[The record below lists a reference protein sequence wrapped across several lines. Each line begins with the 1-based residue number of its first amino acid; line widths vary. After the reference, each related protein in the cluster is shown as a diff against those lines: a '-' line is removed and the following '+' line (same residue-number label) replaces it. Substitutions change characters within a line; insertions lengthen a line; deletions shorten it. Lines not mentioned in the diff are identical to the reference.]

1 MADFM
6 VESDSDVLPR
16 TRTLLYNI
24 YIWAKNQVRNYGTIW
39 GGTVSLCSVVYLRN
53 VKKIN
58 SL

>member
-16 TRTLLYNI
+16 TRTLLYNM
-24 YIWAKNQVRNYGTIW
+24 YIFEPKKYVTTALSEV
-39 GGTVSLCSVVYLRN
+39 GTVSLCSVVYLRN

>member
-16 TRTLLYNI
+16 TRTPLYNI

-39 GGTVSLCSVVYLRN
+39 GGTVSLCSVVYWRN